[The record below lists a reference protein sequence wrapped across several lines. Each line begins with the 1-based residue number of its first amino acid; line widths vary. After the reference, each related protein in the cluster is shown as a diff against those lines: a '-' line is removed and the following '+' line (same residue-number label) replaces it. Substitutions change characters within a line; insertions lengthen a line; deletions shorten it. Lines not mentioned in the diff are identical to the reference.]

1 MTVICAPKCPVGD
14 QALKTQYAA
23 LPYRF
28 GYAGDLEIL
37 LVTTRESRRWVIP
50 KGWPMKK
57 RTPWRAAQREAL
69 EEAGVEGVIAK
80 THLGGYH
87 YLKRGPN
94 GEEWPCEVLVYP
106 LEVRHELALWR
117 EGVQRSRGWFS
128 SAEAMALVEEPD
140 LKLLIGAFVP
150 SAPST
155 ALRGRRD
162 HFQ

>member
-1 MTVICAPKCPVGD
+1 MTITCAPTCPVGD
-14 QALKTQYAA
+14 QVLKTQYAA
-23 LPYRF
+23 LPYRV
-28 GYAGDLEIL
+28 GDAGDLEIL

-57 RTPWRAAQREAL
+57 RAPWRAAEREAL

-87 YLKRGPN
+87 YVKRGPN
-94 GEEWPCEVLVYP
+94 GEAWPCEVIVYP

-128 SAEAMALVEEPD
+128 VEHAMELVEEPD
-140 LKLLIGAFVP
+140 LKLLIRSLVRSEPVKA
-150 SAPST
+150 
-155 ALRGRRD
+155 
-162 HFQ
+162 H